1 MPKREVN
8 NANRER
14 RLKMKMGGM
23 TYAEIGRIEGISKVS
38 VYKQINHLI
47 PNEQDLEIYKKH
59 RADILASKQVEL
71 LQALTPDKIKDASA
85 LQLITGMGILTDK
98 ERLER
103 GQSTQNVETVVQSLS
118 SDRESLLKE
127 IEILRDN
134 VVINNMDKGEN
145 NNNNS

>member
-103 GQSTQNVETVVQSLS
+103 GQSTQNVETIVQSLS
-118 SDRESLLKE
+118 SARESLVKE
-127 IEILRDN
+127 IEIL
-134 VVINNMDKGEN
+134 KGGK
-145 NNNNS
+145 

>member
-1 MPKREVN
+1 MPKKAVN
-8 NANRER
+8 DITRER

-23 TYAEIGRIEGISKVS
+23 TYEEIGKIEGVSKVA
-38 VYKQINHLI
+38 VYKQISDLL
-47 PNEQDLEIYKKH
+47 PNNNDIEIYKQH
-59 RADILASKQVEL
+59 RADILAKKQVEL
-71 LQALTPDKIKDASA
+71 LQALTPDKIKEASA

-127 IEILRDN
+127 IEIL
-134 VVINNMDKGEN
+134 KGGK
-145 NNNNS
+145 

>member
-103 GQSTQNVETVVQSLS
+103 GQSTQNVETIVQSLS

-127 IEILRDN
+127 IEIL
-134 VVINNMDKGEN
+134 KGGK
-145 NNNNS
+145 

>member
-103 GQSTQNVETVVQSLS
+103 GQSTQNVETIVQSLS
-118 SDRESLLKE
+118 SDRESLVKE
-127 IEILRDN
+127 IEIL
-134 VVINNMDKGEN
+134 KGGK
-145 NNNNS
+145 